1 MATNDALS
9 AEKSADVLRTLRENR
24 DELLAREGYS
34 EDDTIR
40 LLITPFLD
48 YLGHRASH
56 RRSEHEVN
64 RNRPDE
70 VIYDRPA
77 SRAGDLPCRI
87 ILEAKPL
94 GTIFAVAMALD
105 HFGESDAA
113 DRANAAAL
121 RVLNDGEI
129 LTADLGGGASTRE
142 VGDAVMRL

>member
-1 MATNDALS
+1 MAANDALS

-24 DELLAREGYS
+24 DELLARDGYS

-70 VIYDRPA
+70 VIYDH
-77 SRAGDLPCRI
+77 CRNY
-87 ILEAKPL
+87 
-94 GTIFAVAMALD
+94 AVAC
-105 HFGESDAA
+105 
-113 DRANAAAL
+113 
-121 RVLNDGEI
+121 
-129 LTADLGGGASTRE
+129 
-142 VGDAVMRL
+142 